1 MNPLRR
7 IASIDIGTNTVLL
20 LIADTDTDG
29 RITTVH
35 EEQRIIR
42 LGKNV
47 DSNRNIGIEGL
58 MKCVAVLQS
67 YRAIAEKYS
76 CEELTACGTSALR
89 DAHNRDWFVRE
100 IKKQAGV
107 EIEILSGD
115 EEALWTYQGG
125 RLVLPDSEADDSD
138 LLVIDIGG
146 GSTEFIV
153 GSQNGITHKISLDIG
168 AVRMTEMFI
177 KSDPVKPQEETSLK
191 HYVASL
197 LTEKLE
203 HYALG
208 KDIRCIG
215 VAGTVTTLAAM
226 EQNMEKYQPDK
237 INGYV
242 ISKTGLLKLLDDLR
256 PMTQSERQMIKGL
269 QPERADVI
277 FAGGLILLEAL
288 NYFRLDRITVSDYG
302 LRYGLI
308 LRKIK
313 NPPAV

>member
-1 MNPLRR
+1 MRELRR
-7 IASIDIGTNTVLL
+7 IGSIDIGTNTVLL
-20 LIADTDTDG
+20 LIADVDPDG

-89 DAHNRDWFVRE
+89 DAHNRDWFVQE
-100 IKKQAGV
+100 IKKQTGV
-107 EIEILSGD
+107 TVEILSGD
-115 EEALWTYQGG
+115 DEALWTYHGG
-125 RLVLPDSEADDSD
+125 CLVLPKTEADARDT
-138 LLVIDIGG
+138 LVIDIGG

-153 GSQNGITHKISLDIG
+153 GNRTGIMQKISLDIG
-168 AVRMTEMFI
+168 AVRLTEMFV
-177 KSDPVKPQEETSLK
+177 KNDPVMPQEEVSIRQF
-191 HYVASL
+191 VASL
-197 LTEKLE
+197 LSEKLE
-203 HYALG
+203 HFKLYKNIQG
-208 KDIRCIG
+208 IG
-215 VAGTVTTLAAM
+215 VAGTITTLAAM
-226 EQNMEKYQPDK
+226 EQHMEHYEPDR

-242 ISKTGLLKLLDDLR
+242 LSKGALQRIVDELR
-256 PMTQSERQMIKGL
+256 PTSLEDRKNMNGL

-277 FAGGLILLEAL
+277 FAGALILMEAL
-288 NYFRLDRITVSDYG
+288 TYFQLREITVSNYG

-308 LRKIK
+308 LRKILS
-313 NPPAV
+313 PLA